1 MNPMQVPFLD
11 LKAQYA
17 VIKEEIRAAIDEVCD
32 SQAFILGPKV
42 EHLEN
47 QIAAYCGA
55 KYGVGVSSGTDALL
69 VALMALEIKPGDEII
84 TTPLTF
90 FSTAGVIA
98 RLNAKPVFVDIDP
111 VTFNLDPSRLRDSI
125 TAKTK
130 AIIPV
135 HLFGQCSDMDPI
147 LELAEDN
154 GLFVIEDAAQS
165 IGAEYKGRRAGSIG
179 HLGCLSFFPSKNL
192 GGFGDGGMV
201 VTNDPRLHEKVKILR
216 IHGSKTKYF
225 HSVIGGNFRLDAIQ
239 AAILSVKLNYLEG
252 WSESRR
258 INAQYYDQAFLAS
271 GLIDKGLITTPAP
284 AYKDKGDAN
293 YHIYNQYTLR
303 AKSRN
308 RLQVFLKEYRIG
320 TEVYYPLPLHL
331 QKCFADLGY
340 AKGSLP
346 VSDKASEQVL
356 SIPIYPELTK
366 SMKEYVVGKIRDFY
380 RLGHIE
386 TQ

>member
-84 TTPLTF
+84 TTPFTF

-201 VTNDPRLHEKVKILR
+201 VTNNLGLHEKVKILR
-216 IHGSKTKYF
+216 VHGSKKKYY

-252 WSESRR
+252 WSEIRR

-284 AYKDKGDAN
+284 AYKDGGDSN

-303 AKSRN
+303 AKSRD
-308 RLQVFLKEYRIG
+308 RLQVFLKENGIG

-331 QKCFADLGY
+331 QECFLRLGY
-340 AKGSLP
+340 TKGSLP
-346 VSDKASEQVL
+346 FSEEASALVI
-356 SIPIYPELTK
+356 SIPIYPELTNA
-366 SMKEYVVGKIRDFY
+366 MKEYVVMKTRDYFG
-380 RLGHIE
+380 RS
-386 TQ
+386 